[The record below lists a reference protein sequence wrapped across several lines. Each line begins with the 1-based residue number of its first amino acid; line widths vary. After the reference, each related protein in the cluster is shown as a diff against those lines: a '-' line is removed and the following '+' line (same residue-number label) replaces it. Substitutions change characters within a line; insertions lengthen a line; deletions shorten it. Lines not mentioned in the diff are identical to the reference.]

1 MSNPAMN
8 PSNPP
13 AKPVSWFSVAVVFV
27 GLGLFLLVVKYT
39 YLSHRAPAPHT
50 IAPEQLPADQA
61 WKATPDTRKAA
72 LAELRAAEQ
81 KQVSNY
87 AWIDQA
93 KGVVQ
98 LPIERAMELTVQEL
112 KAKQPAQPTSNRS
125 SR

>member
-1 MSNPAMN
+1 MTSTN
-8 PSNPP
+8 SS

-27 GLGLFLLVVKYT
+27 GFGLFLLVVKYT
-39 YLSHRAPAPHT
+39 YLSHPAPAPHT

-72 LAELRAAEQ
+72 LAELRAKEQ
-81 KQVSNY
+81 KQVAAY
-87 AWIDQA
+87 AWIDQG

-112 KAKQPAQPTSNRS
+112 KAKQPAQPASNRS

>member
-8 PSNPP
+8 LSNPP
-13 AKPVSWFSVAVVFV
+13 AKPVSWFSVAFVFV

-39 YLSHRAPAPHT
+39 YLAHRAPAAHT

-72 LAELRAAEQ
+72 LAELRANEQ
-81 KQVSNY
+81 KRVGSY
-87 AWIDQA
+87 GWVDQA

-112 KAKQPAQPTSNRS
+112 NAKQSARPASNRS